1 MEVEWRWNGD
11 FTIPEWEWECI
22 PIVRGRNGNG
32 NAFRLS
38 WVGMGMGMH
47 SENSRNGHKSV
58 CEQSELCLLKIELQ
72 KSTEIIFFAS
82 EAS

>member
-58 CEQSELCLLKIELQ
+58 YLLYLHSDQLFQ
-72 KSTEIIFFAS
+72 KSMKDEGG
-82 EAS
+82 EQ